1 VRGMRQGDTRSLG
14 LRRSLPPFLLGFL
27 AVAFQAYLLRE
38 FGAEFYGNELIFG
51 LFLGSWLFWGGVGS
65 LVRPPAKP
73 GAWER
78 RLASIYALAIVL
90 FFAGLVAL
98 RFSHRLLDILPAEI
112 AGLVPALGFAFVL
125 SLLLNFPLG
134 HSFGLNAALHPG
146 GAGAVYVLESAGAAA
161 AGLAVHFGLVPR
173 LSNWQG
179 AALVGAVGAA
189 AILVAMKPGQSRLLL
204 AGALVAA
211 AGVAAL
217 DGPAQREA
225 WRPLRLVDSED
236 TPYGK
241 LQVIRTEEQ
250 VTLFDN
256 GLALF
261 SDPALGAAEDSV
273 HFALLQRTGPRHV
286 LLVGGGLSG
295 GAAEALKH
303 PGVRVDCVEIDPA
316 VIRLAKKHLTGPG
329 RAALED
335 PKVRIIQSDGR
346 AFIARSEDLFDAI
359 LLNLPEPSTAQI
371 NRYYTREF
379 FGEVRAKLRPEGVF
393 GFVVPSAENYISEP
407 LSQFLSSLAATLRQ
421 VFPNVAAVPGASCVF
436 LASTG
441 PLTIDPARLSE
452 AIRALGINL
461 RSLGP
466 GMLPARLERGR
477 VDDLARKITDPAAR
491 INRDLA
497 PVGYYFQAVLWA
509 GQFRGAE
516 SSLLRA
522 AGRIGRPWLLD
533 VPLGAAAVLVAVLA
547 VFRRRSAARHL
558 VPVAVMGFTSIAV
571 ELAVFIA
578 YQARYGSV
586 YGKIPLLLAVFMAG
600 LAAGSVAAR
609 SRKRPVASEMSLVQ
623 GGFVALLLVTG
634 PVLMGFGGQA
644 GIMLVLAGFGV
655 LGGYLFV
662 TANRRLVEEI
672 PHPGLAYGVDLLAS
686 FAGVL
691 LASILIIPLFGIPA
705 LILRLTILNGICFL
719 YLLVTLRSNV

>member
-1 VRGMRQGDTRSLG
+1 MRHGDTRSLD
-14 LRRSLPPFLLGFL
+14 LRRTLPPVLLGFL
-27 AVAFQAYLLRE
+27 AVAFQTYLLRE

-51 LFLGSWLFWGGVGS
+51 LFLGSWLFWGGLGS
-65 LVRPPAKP
+65 LVRPPTTP
-73 GAWER
+73 GASER
-78 RLASIYALAIVL
+78 RLAAITGAAVVL

-98 RFSHRLLDILPAEI
+98 RFSHRLLGILPAEL
-112 AGLVPALGFAFVL
+112 AGLGPALGFAFAL

-134 HSFGLNAALHPG
+134 HAFAVNAALHRG

-161 AGLAVHFGLVPR
+161 AGLAVHFGLVPH

-179 AALVGAVGAA
+179 AALVGALAA
-189 AILVAMKPGQSRLLL
+189 AAVLAAMKPARARVLL

-211 AGVAAL
+211 AAIAAF
-217 DGPAQREA
+217 DRPAQRQA
-225 WRPLRLVDSED
+225 WEPLRLIESED

-241 LQVIRTEEQ
+241 LQVIRAGEQ

-261 SDPALGAAEDSV
+261 SDPALGAAEESV
-273 HFALLQRTGPRHV
+273 HFALLQRTGPRRV

-303 PGVRVDCVEIDPA
+303 PEVRVDCVEIDPA
-316 VIRLAKKHLTGPG
+316 VIRLAKKHVSGAN

-335 PKVRIIQSDGR
+335 PRVRVIQSDGR
-346 AFIARSEDLFDAI
+346 AFIARTADRFDAI
-359 LLNLPEPSTAQI
+359 LLNLPEPSTAQL
-371 NRYYTREF
+371 NRYYTLEF
-379 FGEVRAKLRPEGVF
+379 FREVRARLRPDGVF

-407 LSQFLSSLAATLRQ
+407 LSRFLSSLATTLRE
-421 VFPNVAAVPGASCVF
+421 VFPHVAALPGANCVF

-441 PLTIDPARLSE
+441 PLTIDPARLAA
-452 AIRALGINL
+452 AIGALGIRL
-461 RSLGP
+461 SSLGP

-477 VDDLARKITDPAAR
+477 VDGLARKISNPAAR

-497 PVGYYFQAVLWA
+497 PVGYYFHAVLWA

-516 SSLLRA
+516 STLLRA
-522 AGRIGRPWLLD
+522 AGRIGRRWLPD
-533 VPLGAAAVLVAVLA
+533 VPLGAFAVLLALLA
-547 VFRRRSAARHL
+547 VFKRRSPARHL

-578 YQARYGSV
+578 YQSRYGSV

-600 LAAGSVAAR
+600 LTAGSVAAR
-609 SRKRPVASEMSLVQ
+609 GRERPASSEMIVVQ
-623 GGFVALLLVTG
+623 GAFVALLLLVG
-634 PVLMGFGGQA
+634 PVLLGFGGQA
-644 GIMLVLAGFGV
+644 GIIVVLAGFGV

-691 LASILIIPLFGIPA
+691 LASILVIPLFGIPA
-705 LILRLTILNGICFL
+705 LILRLTILNALCFV
-719 YLLVTLRSNV
+719 YLLSSARSPV

>member
-1 VRGMRQGDTRSLG
+1 MRGMRHGDTRSLD

-38 FGAEFYGNELIFG
+38 FGAAFYGNELIFG

-65 LVRPPAKP
+65 LVRPPAEP
-73 GAWER
+73 GASER
-78 RLASIYALAIVL
+78 RLAAIYSWAVVL
-90 FFAGLVAL
+90 FFAGLIAL
-98 RFSHRLLDILPAEI
+98 RFSHRILGILPAEL

-125 SLLLNFPLG
+125 SLLLNLPLG

-146 GAGAVYVLESAGAAA
+146 GAGAVYVLESAGATA

-179 AALVGAVGAA
+179 AALVGALATA
-189 AILVAMKPGQSRLLL
+189 AILSAMRPARSRVLL
-204 AGALVAA
+204 AAALVVA
-211 AGVAAL
+211 AGIAAF
-217 DGPAQREA
+217 DRPAQREA
-225 WRPLRLVDSED
+225 WKPLRLIESED

-261 SDPALGAAEDSV
+261 SDPALGAAEESV

-303 PGVRVDCVEIDPA
+303 IGVRVDCVEIDPA
-316 VIRLAKKHLTGPG
+316 VIRLAKEHLTGAG

-335 PKVRIIQSDGR
+335 PRVRIIRSDGR
-346 AFIARSEDLFDAI
+346 AFIARTKDLFDAI

-371 NRYYTREF
+371 NRYYTLEF
-379 FGEVRAKLRPEGVF
+379 FREARAKLRPEGVF

-407 LSQFLSSLAATLRQ
+407 LSRFLSSLAATLREI
-421 VFPNVAAVPGASCVF
+421 FPNVAAVPGASCVF
-436 LASTG
+436 LASAG
-441 PLTIDPARLSE
+441 PLTIDPARLAA
-452 AIRALGINL
+452 AIGTLGISL

-477 VDDLARKITDPAAR
+477 VDDLARKISNPAAR

-497 PVGYYFQAVLWA
+497 PVGYYFHAVLWT

-516 SSLLRA
+516 SALLRA
-522 AGRIGRPWLLD
+522 AGRIGRRWLLD
-533 VPLGAAAVLVAVLA
+533 VPLGAFAVLLALLA
-547 VFRRRSAARHL
+547 VFKRRSAARHL

-600 LAAGSVAAR
+600 LTAGSVAAR
-609 SRKRPVASEMSLVQ
+609 GRKRPAASEVSIVQ
-623 GGFVALLLVTG
+623 VAFVALLLVTG
-634 PVLMGFGGQA
+634 PVLLGFGGQA
-644 GIMLVLAGFGV
+644 GIIIILAGFGV

-662 TANRRLVEEI
+662 TANRRLVAEV

-691 LASILIIPLFGIPA
+691 LASILVIPLFGIPT
-705 LILRLTILNGICFL
+705 LLLRLTILNALSFL
-719 YLLVTLRSNV
+719 YLVSSPCSS